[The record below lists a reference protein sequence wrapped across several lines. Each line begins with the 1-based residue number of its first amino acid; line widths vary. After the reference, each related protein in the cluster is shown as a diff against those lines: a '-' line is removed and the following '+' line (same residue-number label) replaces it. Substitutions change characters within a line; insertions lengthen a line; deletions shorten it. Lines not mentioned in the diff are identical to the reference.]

1 MTDAEAVGSGADVGP
16 LGQAFAREVRRRREL
31 HGLSQTDLA
40 LQLRDRYGLKF
51 HQATIDRVEKAVRPC
66 RLDEV
71 YAIAEVLGSSVDDML
86 DDWSKPERAL
96 AALADVAQRAQS
108 STLLAG
114 IAVKQNLTWIED
126 ERERVQAGL
135 ARRDE
140 VGGEDPVG
148 NWGREVLDV
157 LDQLSTWAAGFTKT
171 AYPGLTEPGG
181 RLDRLIQDILSGTS
195 RTNQDDDRGV

>member
-1 MTDAEAVGSGADVGP
+1 MTATETAASGADVGP

-40 LQLRDRYGLKF
+40 FQLRDRYGLKF
-51 HQATIDRVEKAVRPC
+51 HQATVDRVEKAQRPC

-71 YAIAEVLGSSVDDML
+71 YAIAEILGASVDDML
-86 DDWSKPERAL
+86 DDWTKPERAL

-114 IAVKQNLTWIED
+114 IAVKQNLTWIDD
-126 ERERVQAGL
+126 ERERIAAGL
-135 ARRDE
+135 DGRDP
-140 VGGEDPVG
+140 VDGDDPVG
-148 NWGREVLDV
+148 KWGREVLAI
-157 LDQLSTWAAGFTKT
+157 LDQLSAWAGGSTQT

-181 RLDRLIQDILSGTS
+181 RLDRLIQDILNGTN
-195 RTNQDDDRGV
+195 RAN

>member
-1 MTDAEAVGSGADVGP
+1 M
-16 LGQAFAREVRRRREL
+16 RRRREL

-51 HQATIDRVEKAVRPC
+51 HQATIDRVEKAARPC

-71 YAIAEVLGSSVDDML
+71 SAIAEVLGSSVDDML
-86 DDWSKPERAL
+86 DDGSKPERAL

-114 IAVKQNLTWIED
+114 IAVKQNLTWIND
-126 ERERVQAGL
+126 ERERVEAGL
-135 ARRDE
+135 ARRGE

-148 NWGREVLDV
+148 NRGREVLDV

-171 AYPGLTEPGG
+171 AYPGLPEPRA
-181 RLDRLIQDILSGTS
+181 RLDRLIQDIP
-195 RTNQDDDRGV
+195 

>member
-1 MTDAEAVGSGADVGP
+1 MADTETAPSGADVGP

-51 HQATIDRVEKAVRPC
+51 HQATVDRVEKAQRPC

-71 YAIAEVLGSSVDDML
+71 YAIAETLGASVDDML
-86 DDWSKPERAL
+86 DDWTKPERAL

-114 IAVKQNLTWIED
+114 IAVKQNLTWIDD
-126 ERERVQAGL
+126 ERERVAAGL
-135 ARRDE
+135 AGRDPID
-140 VGGEDPVG
+140 GDDPVG
-148 NWGREVLDV
+148 DWGREVLTI
-157 LDQLSTWAAGFTKT
+157 LDQLSTWAGGFTQT

-181 RLDRLIQDILSGTS
+181 RLDRLIQDILNGTT
-195 RTNQDDDRGV
+195 RATQRDERRK

>member
-1 MTDAEAVGSGADVGP
+1 MTDAEPAATGADVGP

-40 LQLRDRYGLKF
+40 AQLRGRYGLKF
-51 HQATIDRVEKAVRPC
+51 HQATVDRVEKAQRPC

-71 YAIAEVLGSSVDDML
+71 YAIAEILGASVDDML
-86 DDWSKPERAL
+86 DDWTNPDKAV

-114 IAVKQNLTWIED
+114 IAVKQNLTWIDD
-126 ERERVQAGL
+126 ERERVAAGL
-135 ARRDE
+135 AGRGQTDGDDR
-140 VGGEDPVG
+140 VGD
-148 NWGREVLDV
+148 WGREVIDI
-157 LDQLSTWAAGFTKT
+157 LDQLSAWADGFTKT

-181 RLDRLIQDILSGTS
+181 RLDRLIQDMLSGEYAH
-195 RTNQDDDRGV
+195 RGKERWA